1 MAATNTRRVLLGG
14 AVGGVAWTIWT
25 MVVNVVILGSR
36 YAVGQEAG
44 QLLQEPRY
52 SLFLLY
58 WILALF
64 IISFILAWLYA
75 GVRATRGAGPR
86 TALKLG
92 VAVGFVASFP
102 ANYII
107 ATWLPVDRLFPFWW
121 MLDLWVG
128 AILASF
134 VAGWLYKD

>member
-1 MAATNTRRVLLGG
+1 MAAVNTRRILLGG
-14 AVGGVAWTIWT
+14 AIGGVAWTIWT
-25 MVVNVVILGSR
+25 IVVNVVILSSR

-44 QLLQEPRY
+44 QLLEKPRY

-64 IISFILAWLYA
+64 MISFLLAWLYA
-75 GVRATRGAGPR
+75 GVRATYGAGPR

-92 VAVGFVASFP
+92 VAVGFAASVP

-107 ATWLPVDRLFPFWW
+107 ATWLPVDRLFPLWW
-121 MLDLWVG
+121 MIDLWVG

>member
-14 AVGGVAWTIWT
+14 ALGGVAWTVWT

-44 QLLQEPRY
+44 QLLKQPRY

-58 WILALF
+58 WIVSLF
-64 IISFILAWLYA
+64 ILSFVLAWLYA

-92 VAVGFVASFP
+92 LAVGFAASVP
-102 ANYII
+102 ANYIT

-121 MLDLWVG
+121 MIDLWVG
-128 AILASF
+128 AILAAL
-134 VAGWLYKD
+134 VAGWLYKE